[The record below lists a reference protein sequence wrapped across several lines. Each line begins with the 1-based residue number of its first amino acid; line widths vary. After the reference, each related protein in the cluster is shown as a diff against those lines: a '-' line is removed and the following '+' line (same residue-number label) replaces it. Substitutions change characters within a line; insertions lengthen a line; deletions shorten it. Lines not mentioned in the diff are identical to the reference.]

1 MNAGKMTMAIAV
13 AFAFTTGLSAR
24 QQPPPQPPQQ
34 PTQHPTRPPM
44 TGDKQS
50 AKTDTMSADHTFV
63 KKMAQGGMAEVELG
77 KLAAKNASSP
87 EVKAFGQR
95 MVDDH
100 GKAGDELK
108 TIAEKKSIAW
118 PTSLDAKSQALHDK
132 LATLNGDAFD
142 RAYVKAMLS
151 DHKKDAA
158 ELKTESKS
166 GKDPDVKEWAAKTLS
181 TVESHLSEVEKINQ
195 SQGPVGTSGKKTTR

>member
-1 MNAGKMTMAIAV
+1 MAIAV

-34 PTQHPTRPPM
+34 PTQHPARPPM
-44 TGDKQS
+44 TGEKQS
-50 AKTDTMSADHTFV
+50 TKSDTMPSDHTFV
-63 KKMAQGGMAEVELG
+63 KKMAEGGMAEVELG

-100 GKAGDELK
+100 SKAGDELK
-108 TIAEKKSIAW
+108 TIAERKSIAW

-132 LATLNGDAFD
+132 LAALNGEAFD

-166 GKDPDVKEWAAKTLS
+166 GKDPDVKEWAAKTLP
-181 TVESHLSEVEKINQ
+181 TVESHLSDVEKINQ
-195 SQGPVGTSGKKTTR
+195 TQEAVGTSGKKTR